1 MKLKTINK
9 LISSKFND
17 WANSITEET
26 LRHQVMEN
34 TIITGGSIVSLLLG
48 EDVNDFDLYFRNKDT
63 CLRVAEYYAKFFPGK
78 VDIRLI
84 NDAGFE
90 DKQGSRISIR
100 VTPDITYN
108 GTDEASDESPVTAE
122 GKDPEFKP
130 LFMSSNA
137 ITLSD
142 KIQIV
147 VRFYGEPEQIHENY
161 DFVHCTCYW
170 KSWDEELVTPVR
182 ALTSMM
188 SRELIYCGSKYPLC
202 SIIRIRKFIARKW
215 TISAGQMLK
224 MIIQLNELDLLDVR
238 VLQDQ
243 LVGVDSAYFA
253 EVLKKLAE
261 KGTERVDAAYLAEII
276 DRIF

>member
-1 MKLKTINK
+1 MKLKTIKK
-9 LISSKFND
+9 LIASKFD
-17 WANSITEET
+17 AWANSITDEA
-26 LRHQVMEN
+26 LRKLVMEN

-63 CLRVAEYYAKFFPGK
+63 CLRVAKYYANFFPGK
-78 VDIRLI
+78 VDIRLLD
-84 NDAGFE
+84 DAGIE
-90 DKQGSRISIR
+90 NDHGSRISIR
-100 VTPDITYN
+100 VTPDITYK
-108 GTDEASDESPVTAE
+108 GGEEASDESPMTAE
-122 GKDPEFKP
+122 GKDPEYKP
-130 LFMSSNA
+130 VFMSSNA

-147 VRFYGEPEQIHENY
+147 VRFYGEPEQIHSNY
-161 DFVHCTCYW
+161 DFIHCTCYW
-170 KSWDEELVTPVR
+170 KSWDNELVTPVA

-188 SRELIYCGSKYPLC
+188 SKELIYCGSKYPLC

-253 EVLKKLAE
+253 EVLTKLAE
-261 KGTERVDAAYLAEII
+261 KGQERVDAAYLCEII
-276 DRIF
+276 DLIF